1 MNAVPLTLKEA
12 NQLVARW
19 HRHSKPVVG
28 ARFAIGVTVGGAL
41 VGAVIVFRQHKRF
54 FNVDLAKL
62 RGKDLVCWCAED
74 QPCHADV
81 LLEWANAPEGG
92 AE

>member
-1 MNAVPLTLKEA
+1 M
-12 NQLVARW
+12 
-19 HRHSKPVVG
+19 SVVEK
-28 ARFAIGVTVGGAL
+28 RGGA
-41 VGAVIVFRQHKRF
+41 FTP
-54 FNVDLAKL
+54 
-62 RGKDLVCWCAED
+62 KDLVCWCAPD